1 MAGKRLGAVLLGKLP
16 RIYVERKQEFGFYG
30 HQYNIEPGGGK
41 GSEGIFLDKF
51 YNFKKNICL
60 RFIYK

>member
-30 HQYNIEPGGGK
+30 HQYNIEPGGGGGQK
-41 GSEGIFLDKF
+41 VFF
-51 YNFKKNICL
+51 
-60 RFIYK
+60 